1 MRKSKDSF
9 TTRGPTNEYQA
20 RVLEGV
26 AMWAAYY
33 RSNIHRFVEDYLH
46 VSLKLFQ
53 IILLVMM
60 DRCATFVFIACRG
73 LGKTFISAIFVVCR
87 CILYPGTK
95 VCISSGTRGQSNN
108 VLEKIMHELVPNS
121 PELANEID
129 ISKTQISSANAIITF
144 RNGSYIKVVTASD
157 SGRGNRAHI
166 LLLDEFRMIRKDI
179 IDTILK
185 KFQASP
191 RHPGYLDKPEY
202 SGRADLLERNK
213 TLYLS
218 SAYYQDHWSY
228 VRCKDSCRF
237 MLDENRSNFV
247 CGLPYQ
253 LAIQEGLLMEDDVI
267 EQISETDFNEI
278 KWSMEMCAEFWGGTD
293 GSFFKYEAV
302 SKNRKISNVML
313 PDRIVSKLASATK
326 LRIQPKQLGEI
337 RILSVDVALMASTKH
352 KNDASAV
359 FINQLLPTKT
369 SRYMSN
375 IIYTESHEGLR
386 TEAEAL
392 AVRKLFEE
400 FDCDYIALDVKNFG
414 LSVYDALSNEI
425 VDSETGEVYPSLCCC
440 NNDDLAARCA
450 DPNIPEERKVIWAI
464 LGNTKFNSDCAIL
477 LREGFRSGYI
487 RLPIKE
493 YDAEAMMM
501 EEFRGFGALPMQDR
515 LQFMLP
521 YVNTTL
527 LVDEL
532 VNLQHEES
540 SGFVRI
546 TEKSNMRKDRYSSLS
561 YNYYVALQLEKKI
574 RRDEFRASSYDTD
587 IFNYRAPTRRT
598 ERW

>member
-53 IILLVMM
+53 ILLLVMM

-73 LGKTFISAIFVVCR
+73 LGKSFISAIFVVCR

-202 SGRADLLERNK
+202 RGRADLLERNK

-278 KWSMEMCAEFWGGTD
+278 KWSINISVLLKPIEPMLKGCATICG
-293 GSFFKYEAV
+293 A
-302 SKNRKISNVML
+302 N
-313 PDRIVSKLASATK
+313 
-326 LRIQPKQLGEI
+326 GETLI
-337 RILSVDVALMASTKH
+337 AYAKTIPC
-352 KNDASAV
+352 
-359 FINQLLPTKT
+359 FIN
-369 SRYMSN
+369 Y
-375 IIYTESHEGLR
+375 H
-386 TEAEAL
+386 
-392 AVRKLFEE
+392 
-400 FDCDYIALDVKNFG
+400 
-414 LSVYDALSNEI
+414 
-425 VDSETGEVYPSLCCC
+425 
-440 NNDDLAARCA
+440 
-450 DPNIPEERKVIWAI
+450 
-464 LGNTKFNSDCAIL
+464 
-477 LREGFRSGYI
+477 
-487 RLPIKE
+487 
-493 YDAEAMMM
+493 
-501 EEFRGFGALPMQDR
+501 
-515 LQFMLP
+515 
-521 YVNTTL
+521 
-527 LVDEL
+527 
-532 VNLQHEES
+532 
-540 SGFVRI
+540 
-546 TEKSNMRKDRYSSLS
+546 
-561 YNYYVALQLEKKI
+561 
-574 RRDEFRASSYDTD
+574 
-587 IFNYRAPTRRT
+587 
-598 ERW
+598 

>member
-1 MRKSKDSF
+1 
-9 TTRGPTNEYQA
+9 
-20 RVLEGV
+20 
-26 AMWAAYY
+26 
-33 RSNIHRFVEDYLH
+33 
-46 VSLKLFQ
+46 
-53 IILLVMM
+53 
-60 DRCATFVFIACRG
+60 
-73 LGKTFISAIFVVCR
+73 
-87 CILYPGTK
+87 
-95 VCISSGTRGQSNN
+95 
-108 VLEKIMHELVPNS
+108 
-121 PELANEID
+121 
-129 ISKTQISSANAIITF
+129 
-144 RNGSYIKVVTASD
+144 
-157 SGRGNRAHI
+157 
-166 LLLDEFRMIRKDI
+166 
-179 IDTILK
+179 
-185 KFQASP
+185 
-191 RHPGYLDKPEY
+191 
-202 SGRADLLERNK
+202 
-213 TLYLS
+213 
-218 SAYYQDHWSY
+218 
-228 VRCKDSCRF
+228 
-237 MLDENRSNFV
+237 
-247 CGLPYQ
+247 
-253 LAIQEGLLMEDDVI
+253 
-267 EQISETDFNEI
+267 
-278 KWSMEMCAEFWGGTD
+278 MCAEFWGGTD

-425 VDSETGEVYPSLCCC
+425 VDSETGEVYPPLCCC

-546 TEKSNMRKDRYSSLS
+546 IERSNMRKDRYSSLS